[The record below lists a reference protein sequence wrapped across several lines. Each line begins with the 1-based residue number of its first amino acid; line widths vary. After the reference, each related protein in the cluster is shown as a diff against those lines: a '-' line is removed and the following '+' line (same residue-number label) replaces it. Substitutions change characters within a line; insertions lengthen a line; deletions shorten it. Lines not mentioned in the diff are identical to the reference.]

1 MGYTFYGM
9 HHVGEPRPCADCHG
23 LKYSKFG
30 NATAKFRMGKR
41 LVKLSKI
48 YFCASAIF
56 GSLSGI
62 HTSGELLTHPKLGAS
77 WDGFALEEIL

>member
-1 MGYTFYGM
+1 
-9 HHVGEPRPCADCHG
+9 
-23 LKYSKFG
+23 
-30 NATAKFRMGKR
+30 MGKR